1 MKYPENI
8 QAVASLLPDYM
19 GFIFY
24 EKSDRYVQDLAFES
38 LSLPEEIKKTGVFV
52 NVSSEK
58 IAQTATT
65 CHLDAIQLHGKETPE
80 DCLFLREKG
89 FEIIKSFSIKEEKDL
104 LQTEPY
110 SSCCDFLLFDT
121 PTAQYGGSGKKFDW
135 RILQHYHGETPF
147 FLSGGIAPDDMDE
160 VLKFNHPFFYGID
173 INSRFETKPGM
184 KDFQQVKKFIIN
196 IREKA

>member
-8 QAVASLLPDYM
+8 QAVASLMPDYM

-24 EKSDRYVQDLAFES
+24 EKSGRYVQDLTFES

-58 IAQTATT
+58 ITQIATT
-65 CHLDAIQLHGKETPE
+65 YRLDAIQLHGNETPE
-80 DCLFLREKG
+80 DCSFLREKG
-89 FEIIKSFSIKEEKDL
+89 FEIIKSFSIKEKEDL
-104 LQTEPY
+104 LRTAPY
-110 SSCCDFLLFDT
+110 SSSCDFLLFDT

-135 RILQHYHGETPF
+135 SMLQHYHGETSF
-147 FLSGGIAPDDMDE
+147 FLSGGIAPEDVDE
-160 VLKFNHPFFYGID
+160 VLKFNHPSFYGID
-173 INSRFETKPGM
+173 INSRFEIKPGM
-184 KDFQQVKKFIIN
+184 KDFQQVKKFIFN